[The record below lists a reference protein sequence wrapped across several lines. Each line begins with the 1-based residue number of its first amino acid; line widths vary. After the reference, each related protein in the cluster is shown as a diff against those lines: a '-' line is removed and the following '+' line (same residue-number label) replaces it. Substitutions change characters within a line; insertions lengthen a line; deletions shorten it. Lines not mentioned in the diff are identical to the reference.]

1 MIQAL
6 YTETFHDFIADQD
19 TGYLTE
25 IFADYPDY
33 VFGTSRISFESL
45 ICLRYEL
52 QEIGAETP
60 DRFDALL
67 RAKAAEVYVNLAPV
81 LGAYMANIE
90 NLTERTVEDT
100 DTRTTYDYINPMNA
114 EAVDTGA
121 ARLSGSQKEK
131 IEKRVF
137 VNLSSPAEQV
147 KQIADLYHIYGDA
160 VEEFAPLFMGV
171 F

>member
-1 MIQAL
+1 MQAL
-6 YTETFHDFIADQD
+6 YTETFKDYLADKD
-19 TGYLTE
+19 PEYLTE
-25 IFADYPDY
+25 IFAQYPDY
-33 VFGTSRISFESL
+33 VFGTSRISFEAL
-45 ICLRYEL
+45 IRLRYGLE
-52 QEIGAETP
+52 EIGAETP
-60 DRFDALL
+60 DRFDELL
-67 RAKAAEVYVNLAPV
+67 RAKAQQVYVNLAPV
-81 LGAYMANIE
+81 IGAYMATIE
-90 NLTERTVEDT
+90 HLTERSVDDT

-131 IEKRVF
+131 INKRVF

>member
-1 MIQAL
+1 MMQAL
-6 YTETFHDFIADQD
+6 YTETFKDFLADKD
-19 TGYLTE
+19 PGYLTE

-33 VFGTSRISFESL
+33 VFGTARISFESL
-45 ICLRYEL
+45 FRLCYDF

-60 DRFDALL
+60 DRFDELL
-67 RAKAAEVYVNLAPV
+67 RAKAVEVYVNYAPV
-81 LGAYMANIE
+81 LSAYMANIE
-90 NLTERTVEDT
+90 NLTERSVEDT

-137 VNLSSPAEQV
+137 VNLSPPAEQV
-147 KQIADLYHIYGDA
+147 KQIADLYHIYGDVA
-160 VEEFAPLFMGV
+160 KEFAPLFMGV